1 MPDETTSTCVDP
13 FVGRFLS
20 EAISGA
26 LRADNREADRK
37 RFEAHMKRCRKCRK
51 AMVDHLNESVTIPAL
66 QQFAREK
73 GLAFEDV
80 LAAFRQGVADD
91 EDGK

>member
-1 MPDETTSTCVDP
+1 MPDETAPTCVDP

-20 EAISGA
+20 EAISGE
-26 LRADNREADRK
+26 LRAENREADRK
-37 RFEAHMKRCRKCRK
+37 RFEAHMKQCPKCRR

-66 QQFAREK
+66 RQFAQEK

-80 LAAFRQGVADD
+80 LAAFRQGV
-91 EDGK
+91 EGEENEK